1 MFWLA
6 QSFMD
11 VREELAKGSICTCS
25 SHNFYTLLFLILK
38 NQTVISNISCMVIDK
53 VIIRE
58 PCKKD
63 GCDLLGYSILG
74 IQLVI
79 YKAGD
84 GSDK

>member
-1 MFWLA
+1 
-6 QSFMD
+6 
-11 VREELAKGSICTCS
+11 
-25 SHNFYTLLFLILK
+25 
-38 NQTVISNISCMVIDK
+38 MVLDK

-84 GSDK
+84 GSGK